1 MVRRIKPI
9 SRKVRTEA
17 RVRTPDR
24 AVRPAEPKLP
34 DLGQVSLPAVDIYET
49 ATEFIIEM
57 ELPGVSEK
65 DVRVLLFSSRIAVSG
80 FKRELAVHAGSRY
93 MRLEREFGA
102 FRRDVVVPGAIDPAQ
117 AIAALENGVLTVVL
131 KKPPRRRRDVE
142 IKSRRDGT

>member
-1 MVRRIKPI
+1 
-9 SRKVRTEA
+9 
-17 RVRTPDR
+17 
-24 AVRPAEPKLP
+24 
-34 DLGQVSLPAVDIYET
+34 
-49 ATEFIIEM
+49 
-57 ELPGVSEK
+57 
-65 DVRVLLFSSRIAVSG
+65 
-80 FKRELAVHAGSRY
+80 